1 MKINSTPK
9 EMKSG
14 IYEKGAFTF
23 EDVYNSIKAHPLIKK
38 SGSILTFTGIVRET
52 SKTGKFIKDLEI
64 EAYEELG
71 NQIICEICKSIKEK
85 YDLIDIK
92 IVHLKG
98 RFDISE
104 DLVYVLVA
112 SAHRPEGFNA
122 LMEAVERY
130 KSELTV
136 WMKEELL
143 DGTSQRG

>member
-1 MKINSTPK
+1 MNINSTPR
-9 EMKSG
+9 EIKSG
-14 IYEKGAFTF
+14 IYEKGTLTF
-23 EDVYNSIKAHPLIKK
+23 EEVYNSIKAHSLIKK

-52 SKTGKFIKDLEI
+52 SKTGKLIKDLEI

-71 NQIICEICKSIKEK
+71 NQIIDEICKGIKEK
-85 YDLIDIK
+85 Y
-92 IVHLKG
+92 LKG

-136 WMKEELL
+136 WMKEEFL

>member
-1 MKINSTPK
+1 MKINSTPR
-9 EMKSG
+9 EIRSG
-14 IYEKGAFTF
+14 IYEKGTLTF
-23 EDVYNSIKAHPLIKK
+23 EEVYNSIKAHPLIKK

-52 SKTGKFIKDLEI
+52 SKTGKLIKDLEI
-64 EAYEELG
+64 EAYDELG
-71 NQIICEICKSIKEK
+71 NQIIGEICKSIKEK

-136 WMKEELL
+136 WMKEEFI
-143 DGTSQRG
+143 DGTSKRV

>member
-9 EMKSG
+9 EIKSG
-14 IYEKGAFTF
+14 IYEKGTFTF
-23 EDVYNSIKAHPLIKK
+23 EEVYNSIKAHPLIKR

-52 SKTGKFIKDLEI
+52 SKIGEPIKNLEI
-64 EAYEELG
+64 EAYNELG
-71 NQIICEICKSIKEK
+71 NKIIDDICRTIKEK

-98 RFDISE
+98 SFDISE

-130 KSELTV
+130 KRELTV
-136 WMKEELL
+136 WMKEQLL
-143 DGTSQRG
+143 DGTSKRV